1 MATPLHF
8 VSNKVYPRLTGGRF
22 NTVRVAFVLVT
33 QLIYFGL
40 PWLNWGGQQATRFD
54 FGSMRLYLFGLT
66 LLPQD
71 FIYLAAALIVEAL
84 GLFLWTMLA
93 GRLWC
98 GFSCPQTVYTEI
110 MIWIERW
117 VEGPPN
123 QRRKRD
129 AAPWGVEKV
138 LRKGTTQLL
147 MAAFSLWTGLTL
159 VGYFTPMR
167 ELAANLGAGSIGV
180 WEALFALSYGGFT
193 WLLAGVLRE
202 QVCKHMCPYARF
214 QGAMFDRDTL
224 LVAYDEQRGE
234 PRGARRKQHAII
246 PIAAANVGRD
256 DKPQGACVDCGL
268 CVQVCPTGIDIRQGL
283 QYECIGCAACID
295 VCDEVMDKTGQARG
309 LIRFS
314 TQHAMAQQQ
323 PLPSLRQRPRA
334 LVYGGL
340 LLGIVALSATG
351 LALRVPF
358 KVDILRDRAV
368 MQRESN
374 DGYIEN
380 VYNVRIMNTERDS
393 RRYQLQ
399 VESAGLVRVEAPPLQ
414 VAGDSVSS
422 FNVALVADPAVLPSG
437 SHTVGVRIVNLDD
450 PSQVLH
456 EEARLL
462 MP

>member
-1 MATPLHF
+1 
-8 VSNKVYPRLTGGRF
+8 
-22 NTVRVAFVLVT
+22 
-33 QLIYFGL
+33 
-40 PWLNWGGQQATRFD
+40 
-54 FGSMRLYLFGLT
+54 
-66 LLPQD
+66 
-71 FIYLAAALIVEAL
+71 
-84 GLFLWTMLA
+84 
-93 GRLWC
+93 
-98 GFSCPQTVYTEI
+98 
-110 MIWIERW
+110 
-117 VEGPPN
+117 
-123 QRRKRD
+123 
-129 AAPWGVEKV
+129 
-138 LRKGTTQLL
+138 
-147 MAAFSLWTGLTL
+147 
-159 VGYFTPMR
+159 
-167 ELAANLGAGSIGV
+167 
-180 WEALFALSYGGFT
+180 
-193 WLLAGVLRE
+193 
-202 QVCKHMCPYARF
+202 MCPYARF

-224 LVAYDEQRGE
+224 LVAYDGKRGE

-246 PIAAANVGRD
+246 PIAANVGRD

-268 CVQVCPTGIDIRQGL
+268 CVQVCPTGIDIRDGL

-314 TQHAMAQQQ
+314 TQHAMEQQQ

-334 LVYGGL
+334 LVYSGL
-340 LLGIVALSATG
+340 LLAIVALSATG

-414 VAGDSVSS
+414 VAGDSVTS
-422 FNVALVADPAVLPSG
+422 FNVALVADPALLPSG
-437 SHTVGVRIVNLDD
+437 SHTVSVRIVNLDD